1 MGQRYAMAGT
11 QCNTSPSVCVRSIRT
26 SVRLNDT
33 LMRVFRSIWPHNTA
47 AELAART
54 DVTVRS
60 AEHWLAGRSG
70 MSADAFAALLRSD
83 AGFEALEAAMGD
95 ARPDWY
101 AALRR
106 RVREERLEA
115 QMQAFAAELADIKQ
129 ERARAQK
136 TGR

>member
-1 MGQRYAMAGT
+1 MTTSCRAVPAGAMG
-11 QCNTSPSVCVRSIRT
+11 RSGCDYGEIRT
-26 SVRLNDT
+26 PVRLIDEVARLARKIWPVCTAPELASRAEVSVRN
-33 LMRVFRSIWPHNTA
+33 
-47 AELAART
+47 
-54 DVTVRS
+54 

-70 MSADAFAALLRSD
+70 MSAEAFAALLRSD
-83 AGFEALEAAMGD
+83 AGLEVLEAAMGD

-115 QMQAFAAELADIKQ
+115 QLQALAAEMADIKQ